1 MPHVVTL
8 SASIRSAD
16 LAHLADPVK
25 LIEPDADVFHDDIMG
40 ARSVP
45 SLAFGP
51 VVVAAPRP
59 HTDRIPHDH
68 LQAPDVAAAA
78 AGRGA

>member
-1 MPHVVTL
+1 MPNVVTL
-8 SASIRSAD
+8 SASIRSPD
-16 LAHLADPVK
+16 LAHLADRVK
-25 LIEPDADVFHDDIMG
+25 LVEPDADVFQDDIMD

-51 VVVAAPRP
+51 VVVAALRP
-59 HTDRIPHDH
+59 HTDRTPHDH